1 VLSDAVAR
9 LERWRQ
15 GRAPIG
21 HAIARSARAETEPS
35 GPPARPRRPRQTEVD
50 VVSAP
55 PAGRGSGARTARA
68 AAGEP
73 ARGGRGG
80 RAAAAPVGESLADAL
95 RDKKLGEIDRARRL
109 ARQRDRDQAARELLA
124 IARRATGDAR
134 ANALG
139 VLVSVGRR
147 QDGAELA
154 RYLGDAERSV
164 QRVAVDG
171 VVRTGYAAAVPAL
184 AALVVARDAR
194 PTSSRSQLAASAAT
208 AMKALSGRRGGAAL
222 TGYLSAD
229 DPRVREA
236 ACVALT
242 IFPGSKQA
250 RPLLER
256 LLGDRDVRVARAA
269 KRALAALQI

>member
-1 VLSDAVAR
+1 METIIFLEALVRALGHGWSARYGMIMPYGVFGVTLTSDVGGEVEVVPSLVRGAAVVWSPFVFTRGAPHYDLHLEDGELMRTAVLSDAVAR

-134 ANALG
+134 ANALR
-139 VLVSVGRR
+139 SEERRVGK
-147 QDGAELA
+147 ECWTLC
-154 RYLGDAERSV
+154 RS
-164 QRVAVDG
+164 RWSP
-171 VVRTGYAAAVPAL
+171 YH
-184 AALVVARDAR
+184 
-194 PTSSRSQLAASAAT
+194 
-208 AMKALSGRRGGAAL
+208 
-222 TGYLSAD
+222 
-229 DPRVREA
+229 
-236 ACVALT
+236 
-242 IFPGSKQA
+242 
-250 RPLLER
+250 
-256 LLGDRDVRVARAA
+256 
-269 KRALAALQI
+269 